1 VRREGNAAPNSRPP
15 SAPMTPSVKADRSEG
30 VSGRSKMGPPLG
42 KPAKPTSDEDSVEAC
57 TPCPNTANH
66 QTTQLPTPL
75 TSSKDQPQQADAGST
90 IVVGDDSDDEAG
102 NEASGETQ
110 ATTGGDEEDEDFGN
124 ADWLDVYLSDGNDP
138 NESASP
144 ARGNSVPA
152 TKPAQKSRSVFG
164 ALAAQAEA
172 TRITPAVRA
181 LLIKDIQGASHE
193 GASLGHVVGPIL
205 DFVLEGARSNN
216 LPETEYYF
224 NIVPEWKLSLDD
236 ILSLWFMQGQENA
249 AWFTDALMHSLLEV
263 DAKNVKDVFID
274 CHLDHFLIEDYS
286 DNLLEADIDA
296 AKRGRDPSLGWPLV
310 DMRKE
315 HTRILATVNPTKA
328 HWVTVELTLGTK
340 TQPAKLQLYNSLRST
355 SGKGGTVRMIT
366 RTLPQILY
374 LASLRPGSP
383 LAGFDPYGL
392 ELEEVNC
399 PQQAGSF
406 DCGPLSLWFAAR
418 RLYKRPAWKDLPTD
432 AHQHR
437 FGRWIREES
446 ARIILNR
453 ISGGLEFSFKS
464 LFDKDDEVEELER
477 MAAEGEEWDRLAE
490 EAQLAQYLA
499 DNGLDDTSSSPTN
512 GGPALP
518 DGADHANEAAGGE
531 PGIDGDE
538 GDDADLHE
546 TSQMIRLEFGER
558 NDRYP
563 SIIVVLRWSSDAP
576 WWRKSTEDE
585 VVETIL
591 LDLAMPRV
599 QSYLAAAGLPANGVH
614 VIIHAAAN
622 IRTRYMPVLH
632 ISQNEPPAV
641 VSQNKLPEVTD
652 GFSVSCPFCDWT
664 STHKDFHKLLD
675 GVNRH
680 YPTHHPHF
688 SATVIAGQLQPDGK
702 EWSYTCRED
711 DCDKKIKSKRKAAI
725 YASARVHWAVKHGSV
740 WLDEQEKSLQIR
752 CHCEDCTS
760 DGNGIWINLDDLRT
774 HAKGAHVCLFCSKST
789 SFSSS
794 KARNGHMS
802 VHHWDE
808 TTPAGWH
815 RCDLVAVDRSNCPW
829 SAMSAVLKRRL
840 LWVSGRKCVWALN
853 DANCCET
860 SREFRSDRQLEKH
873 YDLAHANENWPESSA
888 NELACGSLIPEGGNV
903 DRHLYLVHPETY
915 HAKGK
920 PSSREQADQKR
931 AQLFTNAITT
941 DLRSLSDGVI
951 PAVLLSVGLDG
962 FTCNTSLLQPW
973 LKEIDLDFELA
984 IWTGHIPAMSEQ
996 HFAQVDT
1003 AYVGRYDSR
1012 ELMRCLEDRTQAPE
1026 AYINL
1031 INVWEDQQRHKEEHK
1046 RLYAPRNSRA
1056 A

>member
-1 VRREGNAAPNSRPP
+1 
-15 SAPMTPSVKADRSEG
+15 MTPSVKADRSEG

-42 KPAKPTSDEDSVEAC
+42 KPAKPTSGEDSVEAC

-263 DAKNVKDVFID
+263 DAKNVKDVFVD

-546 TSQMIRLEFGER
+546 ISNMTRLEFGER

-563 SIIVVLRWSSDAP
+563 SIIVVLRWSSRP
-576 WWRKSTEDE
+576 NWWLKSTDSEL
-585 VVETIL
+585 VETIL
-591 LDLAMPRV
+591 LDLAMPRL
-599 QSYLAAAGLPANGVH
+599 QTYLTAAGLPTEDVH
-614 VIIHAAAN
+614 VIVHGATN
-622 IRTRYMPVLH
+622 IRTRCMPVLQV
-632 ISQNEPPAV
+632 SQNEPPAV
-641 VSQNKLPEVTD
+641 VSQNDPPEIAD

-664 STHKDFHKLLD
+664 STQKTILQVLRSVH
-675 GVNRH
+675 RH

-688 SATVIAGQLQPDGK
+688 STTVIAGQLQFDGK
-702 EWSYTCRED
+702 EYSYTCRED
-711 DCDKKIKSKRKAAI
+711 DCDMKHKAKLKKSVYTSTRE
-725 YASARVHWAVKHGSV
+725 HWATRHGSA
-740 WLDEQEKSLQIR
+740 WLDEQGKPLQIK

-760 DGNGIWINLDDLRT
+760 DGDVIWTDLDDLRK
-774 HAKGAHVCLFCSKST
+774 HAKAAYACPLCSKSNNFTT
-789 SFSSS
+789 SQ
-794 KARNGHMS
+794 ARNIHIF
-802 VHHWDE
+802 VYHWDE

-815 RCDLVAVDRSNCPW
+815 RCDLAAVDKSNCPW
-829 SAMSAVLKRRL
+829 SAMSKNFRIRL
-840 LWVSGRKCVWALN
+840 ILVSGKKCVWALN
-853 DANCCET
+853 GANCCET
-860 SREFRSDRQLEKH
+860 SPEFRSDLQLGKH
-873 YDLAHANENWPESSA
+873 YDLVHANEIWPDSSGS
-888 NELACGSLIPEGGNV
+888 EFTCGFMVPEDQSF
-903 DRHLYLVHPETY
+903 DRHFLMSHPEMFRSKKKTFCP
-915 HAKGK
+915 KEQMLF
-920 PSSREQADQKR
+920 REQTGLKR
-931 AQLFTNAITT
+931 AQLFTKAITR
-941 DLRSLSDGVI
+941 DLRSSSHGVI
-951 PAVLLSVGLDG
+951 PAVLLSLGLDG
-962 FTCNTSLLQPW
+962 FTCNRSLLQLW
-973 LKEIDLDFELA
+973 LKEIDLDFEFA

-996 HFAQVDT
+996 HFTQVDE
-1003 AYVGRYDSR
+1003 VHIGRYESR
-1012 ELMRCLEDRTQAPE
+1012 ELLRCLENRAQAPE
-1026 AYINL
+1026 AYTSL
-1031 INVWEDQQRHKEEHK
+1031 INVWEDQQRHKDEQC
-1046 RLYAPRNSRA
+1046 RLYAPRNRG
-1056 A
+1056 